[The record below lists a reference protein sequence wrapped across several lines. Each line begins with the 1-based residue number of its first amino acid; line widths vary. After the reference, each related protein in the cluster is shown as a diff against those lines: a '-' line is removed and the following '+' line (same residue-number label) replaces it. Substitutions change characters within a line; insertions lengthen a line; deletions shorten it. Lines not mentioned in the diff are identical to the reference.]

1 MKITVEDGGQVKSIE
16 TDQVIV
22 IAQSDSMRLE
32 VVKGA
37 LLELGMLLGSCAI
50 AGKWDMLSKVVA
62 IMRTMEKEED
72 TTAGKGAIQ

>member
-16 TDQVIV
+16 TDRVIV
-22 IAQSDSMRLE
+22 IAQSDSRRME
-32 VVKGA
+32 VVKGT

-50 AGKWDMLSKVVA
+50 AGEWDTLSKVVA

-72 TTAGKGAIQ
+72 TTAGRGAIQ